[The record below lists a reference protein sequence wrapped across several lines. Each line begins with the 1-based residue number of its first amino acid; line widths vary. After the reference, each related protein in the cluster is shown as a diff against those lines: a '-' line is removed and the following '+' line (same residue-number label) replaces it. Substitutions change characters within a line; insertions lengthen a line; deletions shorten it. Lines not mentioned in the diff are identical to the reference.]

1 MAVLDTV
8 VDERSALPAAGRL
21 HVVDGRGVDSA
32 AAERAVADLLVALGR
47 DPADPHLA
55 ETPRRV
61 AAALTELLTP
71 TPFRA
76 TTFPNDEGYDE
87 LVLAR
92 DVPFSS
98 LCQHHLLPFF
108 GVAHVGYLPGE
119 RIVGLS
125 KLARVVE
132 HFARDLQVQERL
144 TQQVA
149 DWLEDE
155 LAPKGV
161 GVVLEA
167 EHLCMSLRGV
177 RSSGSRTVTSA
188 VRGILRTDARS
199 RSELFA
205 LTGVRRV
212 AG

>member
-1 MAVLDTV
+1 MVGVMAVVDVDTGEGAGHLHLVEEREAGALD
-8 VDERSALPAAGRL
+8 L
-21 HVVDGRGVDSA
+21 A

-47 DPADPHLA
+47 DPADEHLV

-61 AAALTELLTP
+61 AAAYAELLTP
-71 TPFRA
+71 TAFRA
-76 TTFPNDEGYDE
+76 TAFPNDEGYDE
-87 LVLAR
+87 LVVAR

-98 LCQHHLLPFF
+98 LCQHHLLPFS

-132 HFARDLQVQERL
+132 HAARDLQVQERL

-149 DWLEDE
+149 DWLERE
-155 LAPKGV
+155 LEPKGA

-188 VRGILRTDARS
+188 LRGTLRSDGRS
-199 RSELFA
+199 RAEFFA
-205 LTGVRRV
+205 LTGVQR
-212 AG
+212 

>member
-1 MAVLDTV
+1 MALVETV
-8 VDERSALPAAGRL
+8 AVEASSAPAVGHL
-21 HVVDGRGVDSA
+21 HVVGDRDVDRD

-47 DPADPHLA
+47 DPADEHLA

-61 AAALTELLTP
+61 AAAFAELLTP

-76 TTFPNDEGYDE
+76 TTFPNAEGYDE

-98 LCQHHLLPFF
+98 LCQHHLLPFS

-177 RSSGSRTVTSA
+177 RASGSRTVTSA
-188 VRGILRTDARS
+188 LRGILRTDARS

-205 LTGVRRV
+205 LTGVHR
-212 AG
+212 